1 LDNLILYAIE
11 KLGAKVYF
19 FGECVWATI
28 LKINTLHFKLA
39 IVGGKREEILPLL
52 DKYEIRPVKLTL
64 LVKDGDT
71 TYEFY
76 FPIDIDSIPL
86 DPIPLNNAILSL
98 DGQMYRADDLQNRTI
113 RIHISTF
120 LDYPE
125 ELLRVCR
132 IAAQT
137 NFTIDVATW
146 IAMRDHARLI
156 RTVVKTNPRY
166 IGQQLNLMLLSKYPH
181 VGFKVMLETGLL
193 EYILPELTEC
203 NNIAQSRRG
212 KETNVFKHTLLAL
225 QASEPSMLIRW
236 SMLFHDMAKPGT
248 MEITTDGKMHFFKHD
263 TLGARLAEEYMTKYK
278 LDTETI
284 KGVKVLIENHMFDAD
299 PKLTPKGVRR
309 LIRRVGKEYIYELI
323 KVREADRLGA
333 ENPPT
338 NDKIDLLKQK
348 ISKELPNV

>member
-1 LDNLILYAIE
+1 MDNLILYAIE

-28 LKINTLHFKLA
+28 LKISTAHFKLA

-64 LVKDGDT
+64 VVKDGNDI
-71 TYEFY
+71 YEFY
-76 FPIDIDSIPL
+76 FPKEVDSIPL

-98 DGQMYRADDLQNRTI
+98 DGQVYRADDLQNRMI
-113 RIHISTF
+113 RAHTSTF

-137 NFTIDVATW
+137 NFTVDIATW

-156 RTVVKTNPRY
+156 KNVIKTNPRY
-166 IGQQLNLMLLSKYPH
+166 IGQQLELMLLARYPN
-181 VGFKVMLETGLL
+181 VGFKIMLETGLL
-193 EYILPELTEC
+193 DYVLPELAKC

-212 KETNVFKHTLLAL
+212 KETNVFKHTLLSL
-225 QASEPSMLIRW
+225 QAAEPSALIRW
-236 SMLFHDMAKPGT
+236 SMLFHDMSKPET
-248 MEITTDGKMHFFKHD
+248 MEIAVDGKMHFFKHD
-263 TLGARLAEEYMTKYK
+263 TLGAKLAEEYMTKYK
-278 LDTETI
+278 LDPELI
-284 KGVKVLIENHMFDAD
+284 KGVKLLIENHMFDAD

-333 ENPPT
+333 EDPPT
-338 NDKIDLLKQK
+338 NDKIELLKQK
-348 ISKELPNV
+348 VAKELPNV